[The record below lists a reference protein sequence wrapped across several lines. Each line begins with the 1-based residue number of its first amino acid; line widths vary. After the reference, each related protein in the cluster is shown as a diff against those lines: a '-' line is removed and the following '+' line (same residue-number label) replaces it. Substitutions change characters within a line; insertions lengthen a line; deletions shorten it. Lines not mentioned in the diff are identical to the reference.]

1 MYIYYLLIG
10 EEESWEDPWPL
21 LTFWNKF
28 FRSRNEIPIRTRKSF
43 ENETGKFKWAKL
55 PTRVHHRTCDE
66 TISASRLSSPF
77 SSPCSPAAITLRYHC
92 HPGWLHGA
100 HHDSKFTKS
109 SLAKITKNLAPSLWI
124 LPGDSSLFSKTWT
137 MFIPLKFST

>member
-1 MYIYYLLIG
+1 MYIYIYILSSFNACRKVQLQDLSRHYWRGRILR
-10 EEESWEDPWPL
+10 ESMTLAHFLKQIFSFE
-21 LTFWNKF
+21 K
-28 FRSRNEIPIRTRKSF
+28 RNTNTKRTRKSF
-43 ENETGKFKWAKL
+43 ENETGKFKSAKL
-55 PTRVHHRTCDE
+55 PTRVHHRTRDE

-109 SLAKITKNLAPSLWI
+109 SLALRR
-124 LPGDSSLFSKTWT
+124 
-137 MFIPLKFST
+137 